1 MDGAAAMAAC
11 EDGYYKDLLKAACE
25 EAVGK
30 GIFGAPWLIVDGE
43 AFWGN
48 DRLPQLEKW
57 LAGGGF

>member
-1 MDGAAAMAAC
+1 S
-11 EDGYYKDLLKAACE
+11 LKAACE
-25 EAVGK
+25 EAVSK

-57 LAGGGF
+57 LASGGF